1 MEILKIIVVELWNF
15 FIQPFDILGYQ
26 ISFFQILVVSVA
38 LGIFAY
44 LMERLS

>member
-1 MEILKIIVVELWNF
+1 MKILKIVFVQLWDF
-15 FIQPFDILGYQ
+15 FIQPFDVLGYQ